1 MDITGKLAQANG
13 RLKAHRVGVRIEQMG
28 EKLYLQATLP
38 PKPGSSKPQPHQQRI
53 ALGIGA
59 HPRGVQM
66 AEQEARKIGAL
77 KDCGEFDWSQY
88 LKTGETSSDLTGD
101 WLAKFEAEVKPTVNA
116 TTWRTEYKQVFSR
129 LPQEQLLTRELL
141 LEAIAKV
148 PNNTRNRKRYCTSLS
163 RLAEFA
169 GIELNVKPLKGNY
182 SYTEVDPRTLPTDQ
196 QVAEWFHRIP
206 NSRWQYVY
214 GLLATFGLRNHE
226 AFFLDV
232 EPLKQ
237 GKYWIEVQS
246 SKSCKH
252 LVWAFYP
259 EWVELFGLR
268 DGQLPPGESGSHEAY
283 GHRVTTQFSRYEVP
297 FSPYDLRHRWAVRT
311 LEFGLPDSHAAKQM
325 GHSVTVHERIYHHWI
340 TAETHQRAFDVLML
354 RGDRPRPPEV

>member
-38 PKPGSSKPQPHQQRI
+38 AKPGSHKSKPHQQRI

-66 AEQEARKIGAL
+66 AEQEARKVGAL
-77 KDCGEFDWSQY
+77 RDCGEFDWMPY
-88 LKTGETSSDLTGD
+88 LKTATGSSDSVGE
-101 WLAKFEAEVKPTVNA
+101 WIRRFETEVRTTVSE
-116 TTWRTEYKQVFSR
+116 TTWRTEYQQVFSR
-129 LPQEQLLTRELL
+129 LPSDQVLSADVL
-141 LEAIAKV
+141 LEAIAQTE
-148 PNNTRNRKRYCTSLS
+148 NHTRNRKRYCTTLA
-163 RLAEFA
+163 RLAQFA

-182 SYTEVDPRTLPTDQ
+182 SYTEVDPRTLPTDRE
-196 QVAEWFHRIP
+196 VAEWFYKVP
-206 NSRWQYVY
+206 NPQWRYVY

-226 AFFLDV
+226 AFFLDT
-232 EPLKQ
+232 EPLKR
-237 GKYWIEVQS
+237 GKFWVEVQS

-259 EWVELFGLR
+259 EWVEQFGLR
-268 DGQLPPGESGSHEAY
+268 DGQLPPGESGSHAAY
-283 GHRVTTQFSRYEVP
+283 GHRVTNQFSRYEVP

-325 GHSVTVHERIYHHWI
+325 GHSVTVHEKIYHHWI

-354 RGDRPRPPEV
+354 RGDRPQPPPV